1 MTMKTPDTIT
11 IGKRTVGPGYP
22 AYIIAEVGS
31 NFDGSLK
38 RAKQLAKLA
47 KESGADAYKI
57 QNFSAP
63 KIVSDAGFN
72 SFDKI
77 SYQAKWKES
86 VFDMF
91 QKSEFPHEW
100 VKELADY
107 CKEIGIDFFSSP
119 YDREAVDMLEKVKV
133 PAHKLGSGEIDNLDF
148 LTYVAKTKKPMIIA
162 VGASTM
168 SEIEAAIKTVRK
180 AGNKKIIILQCV
192 TNYPS
197 PVADANLRAMQTI
210 QQKYH
215 VLVGYSDH
223 TIGKDGGGDDPL
235 GGLTVPIGSIA
246 MGGCMIEKH
255 FTDDHT
261 LPGPDHHLAMEPDAF
276 KKMVDSVRAMER
288 ALGDGNKKLM
298 PSEKQTVI
306 VQRRGIYT
314 MRDITKGEKVTKD
327 MVDFL
332 RPAVALRPP
341 QIKVVLGKRATKNIP
356 AGTALRANDV
366 K

>member
-1 MTMKTPDTIT
+1 MKTPKTIK
-11 IGKRTVGPGYP
+11 IGKRTIGPGYP

-47 KESGADAYKI
+47 KQSGADAYKI

-63 KIVSDAGFN
+63 KIVSDKGFN
-72 SFDKI
+72 TFDKI
-77 SYQAKWKES
+77 SYHAKWKES

-91 QKSEFPHEW
+91 KKSEFPHEW
-100 VKELADY
+100 VQELADY

-119 YDREAVDMLEKVKV
+119 YDREAVDMLERVGV
-133 PAHKLGSGEIDNLDF
+133 PAHKLGSGEIDNHEF
-148 LTYVAKTKKPMIIA
+148 LTYVAKTKKPIIVG

-168 SEIEAAIKTVRK
+168 QEVGAAIKTIRK
-180 AGNKKIIILQCV
+180 AGNEKIVILQCV

-197 PVADANLRAMQTI
+197 PVADANLKAMHSIRDTSG
-210 QQKYH
+210 

-223 TIGKDGGGDDPL
+223 TIGPDGGGDDPL

-276 KKMVDSVRAMER
+276 AKMVESVRAMER
-288 ALGDGNKKLM
+288 ALGDGIKRVM

-306 VQRRGIYT
+306 IQRRGIYA
-314 MRDITKGEKVTKD
+314 MRDIAKGEKITRD
-327 MVDFL
+327 MVEFL
-332 RPAVALRPP
+332 RPATGLRPAETT
-341 QIKVVLGKRATKNIP
+341 KVLGKRAKSAIP
-356 AGTALRANDV
+356 AGSALRAHDIR
-366 K
+366 